1 MTTLRVIQWTTGKVG
16 KLSVRGILDDPRLEL
31 AGVYAYSPEKAGSD
45 AGSLCGR
52 PDTGVLA
59 TTDIDALIAL
69 DADLVF
75 YTPFMADLDHAV
87 RLLESGLDV
96 ISTNLFLNLGGI
108 QGETKEKLAAA
119 CERGNSSLFI
129 TGINPGW
136 INAMVTAMTAVCRNV
151 ESVSISESADVSVYE
166 SAETWQA
173 LGFALPEATPAAIEM
188 SKLWLSTFRDSV
200 QRMATALGYRLDD
213 MEFSIEHATASTEVD
228 LGWLRIEKDTIAA
241 IRAGWNGKVEG
252 RTVIRSDVAWY
263 LTKQLNGD
271 WQFDDDHYHVVIK
284 GEPDVQ
290 TRIRF
295 VPPETWGN
303 HEWDTMTAMPAVSA
317 AFNVAAA
324 PAGISTLA
332 DIGLVCAPAGIWLDN
347 TNSAARR

>member
-16 KLSVRGILDDPRLEL
+16 KLSLRGILDDPRLEL
-31 AGVYAYSPEKAGSD
+31 AGVYAYSPGKAGSD
-45 AGSLCGR
+45 AGPLCGR
-52 PDTGVLA
+52 PDTGVVA

-69 DADLVF
+69 DADVVI
-75 YTPFMADLDHAV
+75 YTPFMADLDHVV
-87 RLLESGLDV
+87 RLLDSGLDV

-108 QGETKEKLAAA
+108 QGDTKEKLAAA
-119 CERGNSSLFI
+119 CERGDSSLFV

-173 LGFALPEATPAAIEM
+173 LGFTLPEATPAAIEM

-213 MEFSIEHATASTEVD
+213 MEFSIDHATASTEVD
-228 LGWLRIEKDTIAA
+228 LGWLRIEKNTIAA
-241 IRAGWNGKVEG
+241 IRAGWNGKVDG

-263 LTKQLNGD
+263 LTDQLNEG
-271 WQFDDDHYHVVIK
+271 WQFDDDHYHVVIT

-303 HEWDTMTAMPAVSA
+303 HEWDTMTAMPAVNA
-317 AFNVAAA
+317 AFHVVAA

-332 DIGLVCAPAGIWLDN
+332 DIGLVCAPAGIWHD
-347 TNSAARR
+347 SAGPAAHG